1 MHATHAV
8 CSDPY
13 WETDTQSIIGQV
25 PEPEQIGCEGKTGSA
40 QGMEADIAA
49 RQSKQPGEGIQGGT
63 ALDSAPKAFLEAR
76 MPGPVGASSPG
87 QVSGPS
93 LGSWE
98 FRESREE
105 GYLGQMRHGSTY
117 RGQSLV
123 RAGMFTASIQ
133 CRGRTSSPVCP
144 QY

>member
-1 MHATHAV
+1 MHATDAV

-76 MPGPVGASSPG
+76 MPGCQA
-87 QVSGPS
+87 QSGPQAQARCQAQAWGA
-93 LGSWE
+93 GS
-98 FRESREE
+98 S
-105 GYLGQMRHGSTY
+105 
-117 RGQSLV
+117 V
-123 RAGMFTASIQ
+123 
-133 CRGRTSSPVCP
+133 SPERKGTLAR
-144 QY
+144 